1 MAVLTEILTEFL
13 SWPLWGRAALVLGSL
28 LLVLLIVRVPILKI
42 ISLLPFLLKQIFRL
56 IYLLLEWLVSVLHRL
71 LGGMFYRV
79 DNGLAAFG
87 EQTDTKLGRWYGAW
101 HNPKSWQ
108 PYALLMTM
116 AFVLCYLF
124 IVIPPALQIEE
135 GGWQTKG
142 CATYLW
148 AEDTFVG
155 WLEEHGWY
163 ASVARSDTSN
173 DPVNSEPADSEP
185 EPSQEPFQLF
195 LTVYQVPSRL
205 AVRDIPATQGSTS
218 LGSLSNGD
226 VVSWNGEL
234 TFGPAENGQEAW
246 IKVTMDSG
254 IEGWTRLSYLHPEE
268 SMELTLS
275 SVNVSEAADPI
286 SPDE

>member
-1 MAVLTEILTEFL
+1 MAFLTEFL
-13 SWPLWGRAALVLGSL
+13 SLPLWGRAALVLGTL
-28 LLVLLIVRVPILKI
+28 LLVLLIVRVPLLKL
-42 ISLLPFLLKQIFRL
+42 ISLLPFLFKQIFRL
-56 IYLLLEWLVSVLHRL
+56 IYLLLEWLVAVLHRL
-71 LGGMFYRV
+71 LGGAFYRV

-87 EQTDTKLGRWYGAW
+87 ERADTKLDHWYGAW

-116 AFVLCYLF
+116 TLALCYLF
-124 IVIPPALQIEE
+124 IVVPPALQIEE

-142 CATYLW
+142 CSTYLL
-148 AEDTFVG
+148 AEGSFAG
-155 WLEEHGWY
+155 WLEKHGWY
-163 ASVARSDTSN
+163 ASVARPDTQDGPADN
-173 DPVNSEPADSEP
+173 EPADSEP

-205 AVRDIPATQGSTS
+205 AVRDIPAAQGSTS

-234 TFGPAENGQEAW
+234 AFGPAENGQETW
-246 IKVTMDSG
+246 VKVTMDSG

-275 SVNVSEAADPI
+275 SANIPEADASTP
-286 SPDE
+286 PEE